1 MIQRVIKEPLVHF
14 LILGFLVFVWFE
26 HCNSSVYNEEEDT
39 IVVSKEQLVTL
50 MQYQSK
56 AFQPSYFDQQ
66 YAAMNEDERQEL
78 IDNYI
83 NEEVLYRESLKYN
96 LDDNDYIIK
105 RRLIQKVNFLYDNMI
120 EEGVGVSEDSLK
132 AYYEA
137 HLHEYKKEANY
148 SFSHVFVKPNSEAS
162 DLQETKAQS
171 LLDKLNKAKIDANT
185 GTQYGDRFLYHKNYI
200 DRDLEFIKSHF
211 GDSFGSALSALE
223 VDDSKW
229 RGPIVSDHGYHL
241 VLALKKEVER
251 QESYE
256 EVRGEVTKQ
265 YQRREEKEIKDTLL
279 EEVIGNYK
287 VVIDL

>member
-1 MIQRVIKEPLVHF
+1 MILKVINEPLVHF

-26 HCNSSVYNEEEDT
+26 NCNSSVYNEEEDT

-56 AFQPSYFDQQ
+56 AFQPDYFDQQ
-66 YAAMNEDERQEL
+66 YAAMNEGERQEL

-83 NEEVLYRESLKYN
+83 NEEVLYREAIKYN

-120 EEGVGVSEDSLK
+120 EEGAGVSEDSLK
-132 AYYEA
+132 AYYEI
-137 HLHEYKKEANY
+137 HIYEYKKEANY
-148 SFSHVFVKPNSEAS
+148 SFSHVFVKSNFESN
-162 DLQETKAQS
+162 DLQEIKVKS
-171 LLDKLNKAKIDANT
+171 LLDKLNNANVDANT

-211 GDSFGSALSALE
+211 GDSFGSDLSALE

-229 RGPIVSDHGYHL
+229 KGPIKSDHGYHL
-241 VLALKKEVER
+241 VLLLKKEVER

-256 EVRGEVTKQ
+256 EVKDEVAKQ
-265 YQRREEKEIKDTLL
+265 YKRREEKEIKDDLL
-279 EEVIGNYK
+279 KEVIGNYK